1 MTPVKIMRLSHAT
14 LTKEGKHLLDD
25 VSVDISMHKST
36 IIMGHNGAGKT
47 LLLSVLHGLVAL
59 DSGTLSHHQPHTQKM
74 VFQKPILMRRSAA
87 RHFTF
92 ASGISDPSQTN
103 DWFEKARIGDKAHTP
118 ARHLSSGEAQK
129 LAVISA
135 LAAAPDILFLDEPT
149 SNLDAQSR
157 AEIEALLHDAK
168 QIGTTIVMVTHSLAQ
183 AERLADEIIYLQ
195 EGQILDHQMA
205 DDFLSGKRSVS
216 ANHFLAER

>member
-1 MTPVKIMRLSHAT
+1 MTSDKILRLTNAN
-14 LTKEGKHLLDD
+14 LIKDGKNLLDD
-25 VSVDISMHKST
+25 MSVALSMGKCT
-36 IIMGHNGAGKT
+36 MIMGHNGAGKT
-47 LLLSVLHGLVAL
+47 LLLSVLHGLMPL
-59 DSGTLSHHQPHTQKM
+59 TSGRVTHLQPNTQKM

-92 ASGISDPSQTN
+92 ASGISDKNHIQS
-103 DWFEKARIGDKAHTP
+103 WFEKARISGKANTP

-135 LAAAPDILFLDEPT
+135 LAATPDILFLDEPT

-157 AEIEALLHDAK
+157 VEIEALLQEAK
-168 QIGTTIVMVTHSLAQ
+168 QAGTTIVMVTHSLAQ

-195 EGQILDHQMA
+195 QGQLLDHQSA
-205 DDFLSGKRSVS
+205 DDFLSGKRSRDATS
-216 ANHFLAER
+216 FLAER